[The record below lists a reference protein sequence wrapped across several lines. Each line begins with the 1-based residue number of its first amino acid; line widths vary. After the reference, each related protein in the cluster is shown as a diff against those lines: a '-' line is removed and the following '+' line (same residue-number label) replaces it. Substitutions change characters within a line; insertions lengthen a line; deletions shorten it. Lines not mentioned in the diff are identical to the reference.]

1 MNTKTK
7 RHNEKNYLLIKK
19 QVAKRAILPTAI
31 MLTLSVFGGQWLYFE
46 AKDKITD
53 IFSPKTLQ
61 AEATEPKMIDW
72 VLAEVEK
79 AGIDK
84 TEALMIIQCESR
96 QNPSAYNINKHAD
109 GTTSLDAGLWQ
120 INLYY
125 HKDITLAQ
133 ALDYKQATKKAIE
146 LYKQTNSWQKWSC
159 AKILGL

>member
-1 MNTKTK
+1 MK
-7 RHNEKNYLLIKK
+7 HNEKNYLLIKK
-19 QVAKRAILPTAI
+19 RVAKKAIIPIAV
-31 MLTLSVFGGQWLYFE
+31 MLTLSVFGGQDVYFR

-61 AEATEPKMIDW
+61 AEAVEPKMIDW
-72 VLAEVEK
+72 VLNEVEK

-96 QNPSAYNINKHAD
+96 QNTSAYNINKHAD
-109 GTTSLDAGLWQ
+109 GKTSLDAGLWQ

-125 HKDITLAQ
+125 HKDISLAQ
-133 ALDYKQATKKAIE
+133 ALDYKQATKKAIDI
-146 LYKQTNSWQKWSC
+146 YKQTNSWQKWSC

>member
-1 MNTKTK
+1 M
-7 RHNEKNYLLIKK
+7 RHNEKQYLLIRKR
-19 QVAKRAILPTAI
+19 VAKRAILPIVA
-31 MLTLSVFGGQWLYFE
+31 MMMLSVFGGQWLYFE

-53 IFSPKTLQ
+53 AFKPEIKQ
-61 AEATEPKMIDW
+61 AVADEPKMMDW
-72 VLAEVEK
+72 VLNEVEK

-146 LYKQTNSWQKWSC
+146 IYKQTNSWKRWSC